1 MSGGSAGSAYAAE
14 ISALQTYQKQI
25 LAILDD
31 MVASEAAIAVV
42 SGVGS
47 LATGTGG
54 ANGGLGSFPEAADL
68 SQTYSSVMQYLM
80 TNFNEISDLVTTM
93 ANVLGKSAQ
102 SYLETEQQLTDQFN
116 SIVSKYESGGQT
128 GGFTVPGT
136 ATSTAPTG
144 TSPQTGTS
152 SLYYSATPGTTTTTT
167 TATSTAS
174 GTTET
179 PTPSGS
185 IEQDNNANAS
195 NDTSSEE

>member
-1 MSGGSAGSAYAAE
+1 MGGGSAGSAYAAE
-14 ISALQTYQKQI
+14 INALQTYQKQI
-25 LAILDD
+25 LGILDD

-42 SGVGS
+42 AGVGS
-47 LATGTGG
+47 LVSGTGG

-68 SQTYSSVMQYLM
+68 SQTYNSVMQYLM

-93 ANVLGKSAQ
+93 ATVLGKSAQ
-102 SYLETEQQLTDQFN
+102 NYLETEQQLTDQFN
-116 SIVSKYESGGQT
+116 AIVTKYEGQ
-128 GGFTVPGT
+128 GQAGDFIVPGT

-167 TATSTAS
+167 TSTAS

-195 NDTSSEE
+195 SDTSSEE